1 MESEFFES
9 IKSRADLILNKA
21 LELGA
26 SEVEI
31 HIVELRRI
39 RVDAAKGKI
48 NRVTAGNRVD
58 AGVRVVIGKK
68 KGNAGGVISSPRD
81 LDKILEDA
89 LKIARVSKEDPEWL
103 GFPENLGSG
112 GTVEVFDKKI
122 AEVEPKD
129 LVEITKNTIESLSE
143 FEGVRHT
150 ESMTVSVIE
159 KTFIANSRGGSVE
172 GERTLLTVYTGASSG
187 AEGSYYDYYSG
198 RRLDVDKIIEISRTV
213 GRRAKEAAEAKPLET
228 GTYTLILEP
237 KVVSGILSSVL
248 VPAIS
253 AENVQQGRSPLKGKI
268 GEEVLNEEVTIK
280 DSPYMPW
287 LSGSTAF
294 DDEGVPTIEK
304 DIFSKGILNTYLYD
318 TYTAKKEGKKSTG
331 NGFKRSPW
339 SDPTPSPTNIVV
351 DVKTQELDSIVSDIK
366 RGAIVGLTIGEWLS
380 NPVSGMINA
389 TVTFGYLI
397 ENGNIS
403 RPIKGVI
410 VSGSLYEALGKKFGG
425 GAGKV
430 ECFDA
435 FCTPSLVLNDF
446 RLAGR

>member
-1 MESEFFES
+1 MENEFFDD
-9 IKSRADLILNKA
+9 IKSRADFILNKA

-26 SEVEI
+26 SEIEI
-31 HIVELRRI
+31 HVIELRRI
-39 RVDAAKGKI
+39 RVDAARGKI

-58 AGVRVVIGKK
+58 AGIRVVIGKK
-68 KGNAGGVISSPRD
+68 KGNAGGVISSPKD

-89 LKIARVSKEDPEWL
+89 LKIAKVSKEDPDWP
-103 GFPENLGSG
+103 GFPESIGSSG
-112 GTVEVFDKKI
+112 KVEVFDKKI
-122 AEVEPKD
+122 AEIEPKG
-129 LVEITKNTIESLSE
+129 LVEITRDAIESLNE
-143 FEGVRHT
+143 FKGVRHT
-150 ESMTVSVIE
+150 ESMTVSIIE
-159 KTFIANSRGGSVE
+159 KTFIANSKGGSVE
-172 GERTLLTVYTGASSG
+172 GEGTLLTVYTGASSG
-187 AEGSYYDYYSG
+187 TEGSYYDYYSG
-198 RRLDVDKIIEISRTV
+198 RKLDLDKIIEVSKIV
-213 GRRAKEAAEAKPLET
+213 GKRAKEAAEAKPLET

-253 AENVQQGRSPLKGKI
+253 AENVQQGRSPLKGKV
-268 GEEVLNEEVTIK
+268 EKKVLSEKITIK
-280 DSPYMPW
+280 DDPFIPW

-294 DDEGVPTIEK
+294 DDEGVPTIKKEV
-304 DIFSKGILNTYLYD
+304 FSKGVLSTYLYN

-339 SDPTPSPTNIVV
+339 SDPTPSPTNVV
-351 DVKTQELDSIVSDIK
+351 IDTKTQDLDSIINDIK

-397 ENGNIS
+397 EDGSIS

-410 VSGSLYEALGKKFGG
+410 ITGSLYEALGEKFGG

-430 ECFDA
+430 ECFSA
-435 FCTPSLVLNDF
+435 YCTPSLVLNNF
-446 RLAGR
+446 RLAGK